1 MDFYATFRFLHFTCW
16 VFSSLWLLLMRPL
29 FGGDNFLNALKFC
42 MYLVWMLS
50 YAFSTMYYLQTFSQ
64 LMPCHKLLLV
74 GSHSN
79 IPSKL
84 VCDGLGCNNIIIQFN
99 RYPANVPEKNL
110 KKKRKELLWGS
121 RLSSYKIECT
131 EQGVKLCTIQ
141 LTHRAPKRRLELVLP
156 CNGSASTYTATS
168 RRLLP
173 APITERF
180 LKFKI

>member
-1 MDFYATFRFLHFTCW
+1 MVTQVWRGLKFGKNLYALLTLIRQIQTLNLLVVYLRKICLDFYATFRFLHFTCW

-121 RLSSYKIECT
+121 RLSSYKIES
-131 EQGVKLCTIQ
+131 IQ
-141 LTHRAPKRRLELVLP
+141 EGIKP
-156 CNGSASTYTATS
+156 C
-168 RRLLP
+168 
-173 APITERF
+173 I
-180 LKFKI
+180 I